1 MYKNYEDKL
10 NTILSNAKGEKVEL
24 SNINE
29 LDSLIK
35 KARNVEGEMVDK
47 YLDAKKFAQASIT
60 SAKLHLKNL
69 NEISSILNNVKNQAK
84 DLGIPLKD
92 IKPYVKGVDFTNGYP
107 PNATKKLIQALE
119 SIK

>member
-1 MYKNYEDKL
+1 
-10 NTILSNAKGEKVEL
+10 
-24 SNINE
+24 
-29 LDSLIK
+29 
-35 KARNVEGEMVDK
+35 MVDK
-47 YLDAKKFAQASIT
+47 YLDAKKFAKASIK

-69 NEISSILNNVKNQAK
+69 NEISSILNDIKNQAK

-92 IKPYVKGVDFTNGYP
+92 IKPYVKGLDFTNSNP